1 MSFQRL
7 VGFLK
12 ELSHFF
18 LVCFFIL
25 TSFSRGTNSL
35 SLTVLSPS
43 SGFLCNLEL
52 SFSAFHW
59 KGNCHPREI
68 NPRWS
73 WPVLSAQT
81 LPFVSWAHLVDQL
94 ESPPLP
100 QDAKHLADC
109 ALEREQR
116 IQFWGQS
123 ANSGS
128 RPRLSKQPTALRDR
142 HVYLLVRCDVTLQ
155 FSSPFLPS
163 PACQALSCPEKKQE
177 QTSSKRTGTIGGA
190 PRSMHIPHLAFLD
203 LTVTSRNQAVS
214 GAAARGK
221 DQEER
226 KEKKKEETRRRER
239 RRRGR
244 KEKEK
249 EAVTQ

>member
-73 WPVLSAQT
+73 WPVLSAQSSPLWAEPT
-81 LPFVSWAHLVDQL
+81 LWISWKVPHCLRTQNIWLIVLWRGNKEFSSEVSQPIQGADRASASSPQL
-94 ESPPLP
+94 
-100 QDAKHLADC
+100 C
-109 ALEREQR
+109 
-116 IQFWGQS
+116 G
-123 ANSGS
+123 
-128 RPRLSKQPTALRDR
+128 DR

-155 FSSPFLPS
+155 FGSPFLSS